1 MELLLELLLLDEQ
14 DLCFLCFFLSFF
26 NSLTYKKIIIS
37 RENEH
42 QLSLYPSSSFSS
54 FVSSFLCE
62 SVSNPVS
69 LHEKKSECIVKPT
82 KSPMVLHIV

>member
-26 NSLTYKKIIIS
+26 NSLTYKKVIIS
-37 RENEH
+37 QGNEH

-62 SVSNPVS
+62 SVLNPVS
-69 LHEKKSECIVKPT
+69 LREKKSECIVKPM
-82 KSPMVLHIV
+82 KSPTVLHIV